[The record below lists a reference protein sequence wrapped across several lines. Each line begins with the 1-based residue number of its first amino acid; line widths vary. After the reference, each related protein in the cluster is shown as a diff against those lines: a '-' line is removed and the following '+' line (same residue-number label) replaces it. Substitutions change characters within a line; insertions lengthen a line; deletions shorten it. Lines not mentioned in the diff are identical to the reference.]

1 MVLINNTSSLL
12 TTWSTAL
19 QTNASSSTNYSSA
32 EISLVLKV
40 IMGVIVALSIIP
52 GILGNILVIIAITTT
67 NLSNYIINL
76 LVLSLAVTDILISA
90 FPLPVLS
97 VYFVFYW
104 PSWMLGKA
112 WCQATVY
119 VVNLCGLVSILSM
132 TIIAVDRYFAVQR
145 NRSLLTRKK
154 CYILLVIVWVFGA
167 LVGVT
172 SIINGGTHKERL
184 STGIYEVCNHISG
197 KQVVESSTRLS
208 LIIKLLLGFPVIL
221 GLVLIYVR
229 LSYSVWKRRH
239 APTAEHRKSK
249 NVRRSTNHKIRALHM
264 MFAVVV
270 TFAFCWIPYYLVTF
284 FRVVQVTSSPNIP
297 PGAVLACY
305 CLAMLN
311 STLNPIVYALLSKRF
326 RTAFQSILTG
336 RKRRRIKS
344 FASDFRDRST
354 KL

>member
-1 MVLINNTSSLL
+1 MVVINNTSILL
-12 TTWSTAL
+12 TTWSTTL
-19 QTNASSSTNYSSA
+19 QTNVPSSTNFASS
-32 EISLVLKV
+32 EISLVLKA

-52 GILGNILVIIAITTT
+52 GVLGNILVIIAITTT
-67 NLSNYIINL
+67 SLSNHIINM
-76 LVLSLAVTDILISA
+76 LVLSLAVTDVLISA

-145 NRSLLTRKK
+145 NRSLLTRQK
-154 CYILLVIVWVFGA
+154 CYILLVIVWVFSA
-167 LVGVT
+167 LVGIT
-172 SIINGGTHKERL
+172 NIINGGVHKERL
-184 STGIYEVCNHISG
+184 STGTYEICNHISG
-197 KQVVESSTRLS
+197 KQVKDPSTKLS
-208 LIIKLLLGFPVIL
+208 LVIKLLLGFPVII
-221 GLVLIYVR
+221 GLILIYVR

-239 APTAEHRKSK
+239 SPTDEHRKSK

-264 MFAVVV
+264 MFAIVI

-284 FRVVQVTSSPNIP
+284 LRVVQVTSSPNIA

-305 CLAMLN
+305 SLAMLN

-326 RTAFQSILTG
+326 RIAFRDILTG
-336 RKRRRIKS
+336 RKRRRVKS